1 MAFPPHVDYSRADTG
16 MPAVTVI
23 IPAYNAERY
32 IGAAL
37 ASIQAQTLKDVE
49 VLLID
54 DGSSDGTIAE
64 AERFADTL
72 DLTVLRQKNAG
83 PSAARNVGIR
93 RARGRHCAFLDA
105 DDIMLPELLAAQA
118 ALLDAD
124 PQVGLVL
131 TDVTTFD
138 ESGTIHG
145 ARWGLSEP
153 FPGSP
158 LDRLLEEN
166 YVTTSAVM
174 APTSCL
180 RESGLFP
187 EDRRVA
193 EDYELWLRIA
203 ARWKV
208 GFIDR
213 PLVRY
218 RYTSGSLSSDKLFSA
233 RAALEVIEAFWKEHP
248 DYQQS
253 HPQVWHRSLA
263 RHLMNAGGAAATLGK
278 RGTALAYLARS
289 LRHKPDAIVAWKWVV
304 KTLILPA
311 DRIAGRARPRPT
323 PAAEAER

>member
-1 MAFPPHVDYSRADTG
+1 

-37 ASIQAQTLKDVE
+37 ASIVAQTLEDVE

-54 DGSSDGTIAE
+54 DGSSDGTIRE
-64 AERFADTL
+64 AERFSSTL
-72 DLTVLRQKNAG
+72 DLTILQQVNAG

-118 ALLDAD
+118 ALLDSD
-124 PQVGLVL
+124 PEVGLVL
-131 TDVTTFD
+131 TDIQTFD
-138 ESGTIHG
+138 DGGTIHA

-166 YVTTSAVM
+166 FVTTSAVM
-174 APTSCL
+174 APTERL

-187 EDRRVA
+187 ENRRVA

-248 DYQQS
+248 DYKRS
-253 HPQVWHRSLA
+253 HKQVWHRSLG
-263 RHLMNAGGAAATLGK
+263 RHLMNAGGAAATLG
-278 RGTALAYLARS
+278 RRATALAYLARS
-289 LRHKPDAIVAWKWVV
+289 LQHRPGSVVTWKWVV
-304 KTLILPA
+304 KTLILSP
-311 DRIAGRARPRPT
+311 DRMAGRTRPRP
-323 PAAEAER
+323 PQAARAER